1 MSYILFASSGG
12 GGGVQ
17 NPMAVDL
24 DANAFSILNVKD
36 LVSTR
41 RIDAQIM
48 VGSQSVGGATVNAA
62 TELAHSD
69 PLGTVGFYGVP
80 PTPQLSV
87 PFPIVGGDVFQNEA
101 TINDICTVLQ
111 ALGLIQ

>member
-36 LVSTR
+36 LEATR
-41 RIDAQIM
+41 RIDAQII
-48 VGSQSVGGATVNAA
+48 VASQAVAGATVNAGN
-62 TELAHSD
+62 ELAHSD
-69 PLGTVGFYGVP
+69 AAGTIGFYGVP